1 MAALQQRIAD
11 EMKAALLG
19 GDRFR
24 VQVLRG
30 LRAAILNE
38 QVATGQREAG
48 LDDAAVEKLVARE
61 VKKRLESAELY
72 RANGRAELAEPE
84 EQEAAILQE
93 FLPRQLTSDEVQ
105 ALVDEVISTMDG
117 VSMQQMGQ
125 VIGAVKAKA
134 GSAADG
140 ALVARIVK
148 QTLA

>member
-1 MAALQQRIAD
+1 M
-11 EMKAALLG
+11 
-19 GDRFR
+19 
-24 VQVLRG
+24 
-30 LRAAILNE
+30 
-38 QVATGQREAG
+38 
-48 LDDAAVEKLVARE
+48 ARE

-134 GSAADG
+134 DSAADG